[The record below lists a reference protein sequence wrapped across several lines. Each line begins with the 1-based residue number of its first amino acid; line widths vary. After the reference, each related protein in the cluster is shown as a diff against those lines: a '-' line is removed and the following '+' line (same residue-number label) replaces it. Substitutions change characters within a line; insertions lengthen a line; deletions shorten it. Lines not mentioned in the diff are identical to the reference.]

1 VILIGSRALKFRAP
15 FLLHRDPKDFDWV
28 CNEAEYDS
36 WILEQSE
43 KVSLRD
49 VKVTPN
55 KRVVYGAVNCEF
67 ELIKSGRSTEL
78 MLQLVL
84 EDPETM
90 DTPFGLV
97 PSLDMLFTIK
107 SSHKYLKNS
116 PHFWKNL
123 SDYHLMRMVGAKV
136 RPEFV
141 EFHKLREQETY
152 NYNHPKL
159 NVGKAAFF
167 SEDGVRY
174 VYDHDSIHATVALS
188 DRPAYTYFQKDGA
201 EVACDKNKFFACPR
215 EIQLYSVVEESAVLA
230 IERSLVPHPGKMT
243 PEKAWRLSL
252 SKVCTS
258 ISSGWWRAF
267 AYENALDCLKLYPTN
282 YWERFQIGLASG
294 VVKPHNPGN

>member
-15 FLLHRDPKDFDWV
+15 FLLHREPKDFDWV
-28 CNEAEYDS
+28 CTEAEYSS
-36 WILEQSE
+36 WILEQSGRVGPINI
-43 KVSLRD
+43 KI
-49 VKVTPN
+49 TPT
-55 KRVVYGAVNCEF
+55 KRVVRGAVNCEF
-67 ELIKSGRSTEL
+67 ELINPSRSSEL
-78 MLQLVL
+78 LLQLVV
-84 EDPETM
+84 EDPDTM
-90 DTPFGLV
+90 STPFGLV

-107 SSHKYLKNS
+107 SSHKYLRNS

-123 SDYHLMRMVGAKV
+123 SDYHLMKMVGAKV
-136 RPEFV
+136 RPEFE
-141 EFHKLREQETY
+141 EFHKMREKETY
-152 NYNHPKL
+152 TYNHPKL
-159 NVGKAAFF
+159 NVGKADFF
-167 SEDGVRY
+167 SEDGVGY
-174 VYDHDSIHATVALS
+174 VYDHDSIHATVALA

-201 EVACDKNKFFACPR
+201 EVLCDKNKFFACPR

-267 AYENALDCLKLYPTN
+267 AYENALDCLKLYPSN

-294 VVKPHNPGN
+294 VVKPHKTGN